1 MSPYST
7 DKSRLRRRGSEIVE
21 VALILSVAIIT
32 FIGIL
37 DVGSVVFLIQ
47 GLTERARAGA
57 RYGIVNTPFSAGNIQ
72 NVVVYGNSG
81 GTGNPL
87 LNLKT
92 SVVTVTNP
100 SFGDNVSAVQVVISG
115 YQYHFFTPLISGDKT
130 LPNIEVSLTQ
140 EGP

>member
-1 MSPYST
+1 M
-7 DKSRLRRRGSEIVE
+7 
-21 VALILSVAIIT
+21 AIIT

-37 DVGSVVFLIQ
+37 DIGSVVFLIQ

-57 RYGIVNTPFSAGNIQ
+57 RYGVVNTPFSAGNIR

>member
-1 MSPYST
+1 M
-7 DKSRLRRRGSEIVE
+7 VE

-37 DVGSVVFLIQ
+37 DIGSVVFLMQ

-57 RYGIVNTPFSAGNIQ
+57 RYGVVNTPFSAGNIQ
-72 NVVVYGNSG
+72 NVVVYGNSA

-87 LNLKT
+87 LNLSAT
-92 SVVTVTNP
+92 AVSATNP
-100 SFGDNVSAVQVVISG
+100 SFGDNVKAVQVVISG
-115 YQYHFFTPLISGDKT
+115 YQYHFYTPFISGNKT